1 MTIELTFDERGLI
14 PAVVQ
19 DATTGEM
26 LMVSWMN
33 ADALRLTQETG

>member
-19 DATTGEM
+19 DATTGEV
-26 LMVSWMN
+26 LWSP
-33 ADALRLTQETG
+33 G